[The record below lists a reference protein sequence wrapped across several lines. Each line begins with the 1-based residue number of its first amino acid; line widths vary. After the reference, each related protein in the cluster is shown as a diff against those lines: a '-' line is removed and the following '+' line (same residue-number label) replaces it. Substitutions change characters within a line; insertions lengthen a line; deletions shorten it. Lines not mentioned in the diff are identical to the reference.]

1 MVQTNKSQW
10 SRVTV
15 LLATLVFGLITVA
28 APAQEKLAQEK
39 GAQDDTAQENT
50 DSPKYREFENT
61 PLTEDCFVFL
71 NGVYLHPPLD
81 LKFSNVGIEIDG
93 QIFDENAFDL
103 SSYVDNRRWSG
114 RSYASRGKD
123 MRGRGERGNWGDRGD
138 WEARGDWGN
147 RTERGRDSF
156 REYLPRSPF
165 QSFAESF
172 NSSGSG
178 VVAVFYS
185 GEAPL
190 LLDTSEQGHELLK
203 ALLGR
208 ETPSEAEM
216 MSTGI
221 ERIDFE
227 LWHRLVQDFKISPD
241 FATRASEEVNRREQ
255 IYENNDRKTAALMLS
270 QQIAFPL
277 SMIAMVTVVL
287 AFGHLMAHPQQ
298 MVAIGDDPL
307 TLANAKKATVW
318 SLTIVGVLSA
328 LDLVWTLIAHQ
339 SGAMRELNPLGNGL
353 IHDPVQLILFKITIT
368 GLAIGILYYLHEQP
382 LARRATWWCC
392 LVLTLLT
399 ARWLTFNSMFL

>member
-10 SRVTV
+10 IRVTV

-28 APAQEKLAQEK
+28 APAEDKT
-39 GAQDDTAQENT
+39 AQDKTAQTESAQENT
-50 DSPKYREFENT
+50 DSPKYREFEST
-61 PLTEDCFVFL
+61 PLTEDSFVFL

-81 LKFSNVGIEIDG
+81 IKFSNEGIEIDG
-93 QIFDENAFDL
+93 QFFDETAFDL
-103 SSYVDNRRWSG
+103 SSYVENRRWSG
-114 RSYASRGKD
+114 RGYGFRGMD
-123 MRGRGERGNWGDRGD
+123 MRGRGDRGEWGGRGNWGDRGE
-138 WEARGDWGN
+138 WGD
-147 RTERGRDSF
+147 RAERG
-156 REYLPRSPF
+156 REYLPRAPF
-165 QSFAESF
+165 QSLAESF
-172 NSSGSG
+172 TSSGSG

-190 LLDTSEQGHELLK
+190 LLDASEQGHELLK

-208 ETPSEAEM
+208 ETPSEAEL
-216 MSTGI
+216 MSSGS

-227 LWHRLVQDFKISPD
+227 LWHRLVQDFKISPE
-241 FATRASEEVNRREQ
+241 FATRASEEVNRLEQ
-255 IYENNDRKTAALMLS
+255 IYETNDRKTAAFMLS

-298 MVAIGDDPL
+298 MVAISDDPL

-353 IHDPVQLILFKITIT
+353 IHDPVQLILFKITVT